1 MKTNKMVSTALLAVA
16 LLSNVGV
23 YAQEDKLHE
32 EYDRKKEERDE
43 AVGAIHDV
51 VNGIVKNDVEQL
63 EDLSEKAVRIDQ
75 NASRFF
81 NNSSDFVYPEDNIVR
96 IYSVDSAKKLEA
108 TQIARRLH
116 YTLAENGIVAA
127 RAAAETA
134 ATCIFGFAGYKAS
147 KNNSGS
153 AARNTAAAVVAGA
166 FGFKAAKS
174 IVEEYAP
181 VTLAELVEEKEKR
194 FARGTG
200 STDSQSIVRAFCKCR
215 FMFNMDV
222 PSVDELTTYKRSQNY
237 QVNLDQVNNDFQKS
251 ISQRDKG
258 SMSQHEE
265 FLDRLVNYREVLNPL
280 LERAKTHS
288 MLKSKVSNCR
298 IIHSLIDQAEKDID
312 TYKTLFAMSLEEQR
326 NRRQNLGQNLDS

>member
-1 MKTNKMVSTALLAVA
+1 MKTNKMIGAALLAVA
-16 LLSNVGV
+16 LLSNVGT
-23 YAQEDKLHE
+23 YAAEDRLRK
-32 EYDRKKEERDE
+32 EYDGKKAAKNK
-43 AVGAIHDV
+43 AVDRIRNTIDNLV
-51 VNGIVKNDVEQL
+51 ENDVEQL
-63 EDLSEKAVRIDQ
+63 EVLSEQADRLVPST
-75 NASRFF
+75 SRFSHS
-81 NNSSDFVYPEDNIVR
+81 SSDFVYPNDDIVR
-96 IYSVDSAKKLEA
+96 IYSVDSAQKLKA
-108 TQIARRLH
+108 TQIAHRLH

-134 ATCIFGFAGYKAS
+134 TACIFGFAGYKAS

-153 AARNTAAAVVAGA
+153 TARNTAAAVVAGA

-194 FARGTG
+194 FVRVTG
-200 STDSQSIVRAFCKCR
+200 RTDSQSIVRALCKGR
-215 FMFNMDV
+215 FMFNMDI
-222 PSVDELTTYKRSQNY
+222 PSVMQLTAYKHSQNY
-237 QVNLDQVNNDFQKS
+237 QANLNQVNSEFQLYTNQG
-251 ISQRDKG
+251 IRL
-258 SMSQHEE
+258 MINPREE
-265 FLDRLVNYREVLNPL
+265 FLEHLVNYREVLNPL

-298 IIHSLIDQAEKDID
+298 IIYSLIDQAEKDID